1 VVGGRTSV
9 SECMVRECNVDGGGE
24 SHRATLHSE
33 IWNVVNWRWWLV
45 AGGGGGGGDDD
56 VVVVVAAVMT
66 AAIVS
71 ERTNMNVL
79 YLQAQSV
86 HTSSFAHFRD
96 AKSNVG
102 SARPSRHICLPVVTA
117 VRRRHNR
124 SGGKGRRHHPAA
136 V

>member
-1 VVGGRTSV
+1 M
-9 SECMVRECNVDGGGE
+9 ECGELAMVAR
-24 SHRATLHSE
+24 
-33 IWNVVNWRWWLV
+33 
-45 AGGGGGGGDDD
+45 GGGGGDGD

-66 AAIVS
+66 TAILS
-71 ERTNMNVL
+71 ERASMNVL

-117 VRRRHNR
+117 VHRQHNR
-124 SGGKGRRHHPAA
+124 GGGEGRRHHPAA
-136 V
+136 VQVRCRVPVVM